1 MSFKVVEIFESINGE
16 GMRAGEL
23 AVFVRMKG
31 CIIVIRC
38 GQISLIVNLRR

>member
-16 GMRAGEL
+16 A
-23 AVFVRMKG
+23 AISHA
-31 CIIVIRC
+31 IIVIRC